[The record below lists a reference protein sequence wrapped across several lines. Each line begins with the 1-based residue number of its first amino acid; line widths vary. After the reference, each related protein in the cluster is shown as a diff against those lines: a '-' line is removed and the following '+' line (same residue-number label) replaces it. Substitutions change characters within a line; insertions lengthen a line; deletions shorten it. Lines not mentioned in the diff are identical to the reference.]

1 MAQTTINIRMDEEL
15 KKSFENVCEE
25 LGLNMS
31 TAMTIFAKKMSR
43 ERRIP
48 FDPFFSESNM
58 QAIRESR
65 AQIQSG
71 NTVFKTMDELEAME
85 KE

>member
-48 FDPFFSESNM
+48 FEVSYDPFPNR
-58 QAIRESR
+58 ICR
-65 AQIQSG
+65 QSG
-71 NTVFKTMDELEAME
+71 KAEHKYKAETPFSKRWTN
-85 KE
+85 